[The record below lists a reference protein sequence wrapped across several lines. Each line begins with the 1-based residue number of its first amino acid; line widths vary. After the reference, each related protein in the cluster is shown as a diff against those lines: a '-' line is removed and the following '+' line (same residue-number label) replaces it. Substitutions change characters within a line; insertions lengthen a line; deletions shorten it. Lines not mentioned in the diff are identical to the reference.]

1 MSAAN
6 LNLRQLRYFIAVAE
20 ELHFGRAAERLHVS
34 QPPITRQIQSLEENL
49 GAQLFIRTPRGVEL
63 TQAGSLFLEEARNI
77 AARLDQ
83 AADRVH
89 RAAEGNLGRLDIAIF
104 GTAILSLIPRII
116 LEFKHRYP
124 DVKIVMHAADKLG
137 QIEGLHNR
145 SLDLGFNRM
154 LVPTPGLVAE
164 QLCCEPLYAVL
175 PDPGPW
181 SGRDSVDLNE
191 LRDEPMVLFP
201 ASRAQG
207 FVEKVT
213 GLCHEVGFAPN
224 VAQVVGDGFT
234 AMALVAAGFGVCL
247 VPASITSVRM
257 DGVIC
262 LPLANPPAGATVDI
276 SCLYREGDTSPFLAN
291 FLAVARELTD

>member
-1 MSAAN
+1 MMGTN
-6 LNLRQLRYFIAVAE
+6 MNLRQLRYFIAVAE

-34 QPPITRQIQSLEENL
+34 QPPITRQIQALEETL
-49 GAQLFIRTPRGVEL
+49 GAQLFLRTPRGVEL
-63 TQAGSLFLEEARNI
+63 TQAGALFLDEARNI
-77 AARLDQ
+77 AALLEQ

-89 RAAEGNLGRLDIAIF
+89 RAAEGSLGRLDIAIF

-116 LEFKHRYP
+116 LEFKRRYP
-124 DVKIVMHAADKLG
+124 AVKIVMHAQDKLG
-137 QIEGLHNR
+137 QIAGLQNR

-154 LVPTPGLVAE
+154 LAPQPGLVIE
-164 QLCCEPLYAVL
+164 ELSTEPLLAVL

-181 SGRDSVDLNE
+181 SGRKSIALHE
-191 LRDEPMVLFP
+191 LSGEPMLLFP

-207 FVEKVT
+207 FVEMVT

-224 VAQVVGDGFT
+224 VAQVVGDGLT

-247 VPASITSVRM
+247 VPQSITSVRM

-262 LPLANPPAGATVDI
+262 LPLEDPPKSARVDI
-276 SCLYREGDTSPFLAN
+276 SCIYCEGDSSPFLAN
-291 FLAVARELTD
+291 FLDVAREFSV